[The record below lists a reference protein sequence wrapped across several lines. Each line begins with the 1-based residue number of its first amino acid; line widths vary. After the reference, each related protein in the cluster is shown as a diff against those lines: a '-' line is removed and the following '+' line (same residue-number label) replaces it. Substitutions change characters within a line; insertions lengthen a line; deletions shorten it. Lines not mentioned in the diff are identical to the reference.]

1 MIELLRHLPFKGQ
14 LVLFLQ
20 LQGGVMQADSTLFD
34 NSFLLCLDIMAA
46 ILGAQFLCYSCCIPC
61 ANGDGKESA

>member
-14 LVLFLQ
+14 LGLFLH
-20 LQGGVMQADSTLFD
+20 LQGGMMQADSTLFD

-46 ILGAQFLCYSCCIPC
+46 ILGMQL
-61 ANGDGKESA
+61 